1 MVARGNTWP
10 PLTKTATRQRRAAPD
25 RFGLAPRRSKG
36 DVMRDYRQVYIDGAW
51 VDPQGGDAMEVISP
65 VTERPIGQITLAT
78 AADVDRAV
86 EAARRAFRS
95 FSRTTRQERIDLLG
109 SVLASFAKRHQDLA
123 DALVEEL
130 GAPATFAKDLQVGV
144 GFLHLQTGIE
154 VLKTYAFEHAQG
166 GRTTVRREAIG
177 VIGTVTPWHWP
188 INQIMCKIVPALA
201 TGNKMV
207 HKPSEVT
214 PFTAHIIAEIL
225 HAAGVPK
232 GVYNLVDGS
241 GPEVGVAI
249 SAHRGVD
256 MVSFTG
262 STAAGIDVAK
272 RAADTVKRVHQ
283 ELGGKSPNVVLEDAN
298 LEKAV
303 TESIYRL
310 MLNSGQTCHAPTRLL
325 VPVSKLEEATAIAAK
340 VTKSLRVGDPNTDV
354 YLGPVSSR
362 RQWERIQAMIKKGI
376 EEGARV
382 VVGGE
387 GRPDGLDV
395 GYYVKPTVFAEVTNT
410 MTIAREEKFGPGL
423 CIFGYRDEEEAV
435 TLANDTIYGLSAYV
449 QSASG
454 ERAAAFAARI
464 EAGMVYLNGADEDA
478 EAPFG
483 GYKMSGNGREW
494 GEIAFGDFLE
504 TKAVIHR
511 EVA

>member
-1 MVARGNTWP
+1 
-10 PLTKTATRQRRAAPD
+10 
-25 RFGLAPRRSKG
+25 
-36 DVMRDYRQVYIDGAW
+36 MRDYRQVYIDGAW

-177 VIGTVTPWHWP
+177 VIGMITPWNWP

-201 TGNKMV
+201 TGNTMV

-225 HAAGVPK
+225 HEAGVPQ
-232 GVYNLVDGS
+232 GVYNLVNGTGS
-241 GPEVGVAI
+241 TVGAAI
-249 SAHRGVD
+249 SGHPGID

-262 STAAGIDVAK
+262 STRAGIDVAK
-272 RAADTVKRVHQ
+272 RAADHVTRVHQ
-283 ELGGKSPNVVLEDAN
+283 ELGGKSPNIVLDDAD
-298 LEKAV
+298 LRKAV
-303 TESIYRL
+303 TESVYRL
-310 MLNSGQTCHAPTRLL
+310 MMNSGQTCHAPTRLL
-325 VPVSKLEEATAIAAK
+325 VPAAK
-340 VTKSLRVGDPNTDV
+340 LQQATEFAVQAVQSVKVGDPNEDV
-354 YLGPVSSR
+354 YMGPVVSE
-362 RQWERIQAMIKKGI
+362 RQWTRIQELIRQGI
-376 EEGARV
+376 AEGATLA
-382 VVGGE
+382 VGGE
-387 GRPDGLDV
+387 GRPKGLET
-395 GYYVKPTVFAEVTNT
+395 GYYVRPTIFTNVRND
-410 MTIAREEKFGPGL
+410 MTIAREEIFGPVL
-423 CIFGYRDEEEAV
+423 CILSYRDVEDAISI
-435 TLANDTIYGLSAYV
+435 ANDTIYGLAAYV
-449 QSASG
+449 QSATDAHA
-454 ERAAAFAARI
+454 EEVAARLQ
-464 EAGMVYLNGADEDA
+464 AGTVYINGAGEDP

-494 GEIAFGDFLE
+494 GEIAFGEFLE
-504 TKAVIHR
+504 TKAVIRR
-511 EVA
+511 EAA